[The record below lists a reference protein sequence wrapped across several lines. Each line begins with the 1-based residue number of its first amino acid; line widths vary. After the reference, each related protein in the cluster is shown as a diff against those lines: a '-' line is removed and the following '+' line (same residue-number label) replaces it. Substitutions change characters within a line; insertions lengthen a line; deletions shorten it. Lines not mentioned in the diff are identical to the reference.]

1 MIPFVL
7 VGASGRM
14 GRAILDAARVTG
26 GFEVRALVSR
36 HDPGGEHGAR
46 WVESVRRAVQP
57 GVVVL
62 EFSSPE
68 IAVETAHACAA
79 TGSPLVSGTT
89 GLGPADEEAFE
100 TAAER
105 VAVVRAANFSPG
117 LLALRQALDAAL
129 ASLPGWDVEIV
140 ERHHRLKS
148 DSPSGTALALARQA
162 AAARGWD
169 DRAFRHGRS
178 GRPGPRTFEEIGL
191 HAVRG
196 GTLVGDHAVILA
208 GGGESLE
215 LRHTVQD
222 RSAFAY
228 GALRA
233 AKFVARA
240 APGLYTFDAVPA
252 SSGEG

>member
-1 MIPFVL
+1 MIPVVL
-7 VGASGRM
+7 VGAGGRM

-26 GFEVRALVSR
+26 GFELRALVDR
-36 HDPGGEHGAR
+36 EDPGGEFGPL
-46 WVESVRRAVQP
+46 WQESVARAVAP
-57 GVVVL
+57 GTVVI
-62 EFSSPE
+62 EFSGPDL
-68 IAVETAHACAA
+68 AVETARACEAA
-79 TGSPLVSGTT
+79 GAPLVSGTT
-89 GLGPADEEAFE
+89 GLTPADEEAFE
-100 TAAER
+100 SAASR

-117 LLALRQALDAAL
+117 LLALRRALDAAL
-129 ASLPGWDVEIV
+129 AALPDWDVEIV
-140 ERHHRLKS
+140 ERHHRLKA

-178 GRPGPRTFEEIGL
+178 GRPGPRAFEEIGL

-196 GTLVGDHAVILA
+196 GTVVGDHAVLFA

-222 RSAFAY
+222 RSAFAF

-233 AKFVARA
+233 AKFVATA
-240 APGLYTFDAVPA
+240 APGLYTFEAVPA
-252 SSGEG
+252 